1 MLRHLNIKNSIQP
14 VLVIFAIGRLRH
26 RSKKI
31 LSGCKRQPFSLP
43 CRNEGWGQPMLHKG
57 GQNAMTNK
65 RLYLVSWSADIRT
78 SRRRGWC
85 SYIELLS
92 TCHFGLPG
100 DWPLYDYIQKKNAC
114 RIHGRIDDFFFCK
127 ENKSSVLPR
136 TSPCQAR
143 VSVNATHSKKAV
155 FEIFKIL

>member
-1 MLRHLNIKNSIQP
+1 MNIKNSIQP

-26 RSKKI
+26 RSKSF

-100 DWPLYDYIQKKNAC
+100 DWPLYKMLYMDNVCMHCRVIGGHEEQVAMRNSFLKCMGNA
-114 RIHGRIDDFFFCK
+114 I
-127 ENKSSVLPR
+127 E
-136 TSPCQAR
+136 R
-143 VSVNATHSKKAV
+143 VSARPRPTSSWCSPSAP
-155 FEIFKIL
+155 